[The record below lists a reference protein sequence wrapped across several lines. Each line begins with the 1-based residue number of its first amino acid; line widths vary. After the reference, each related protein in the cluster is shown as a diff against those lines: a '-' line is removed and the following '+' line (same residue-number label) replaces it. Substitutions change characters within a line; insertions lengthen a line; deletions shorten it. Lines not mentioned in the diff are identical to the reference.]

1 MFWLLLDPK
10 YPKIF
15 PARFAR
21 RIASFPYSFA
31 CFGCK
36 IPQKFPGAL
45 RAPDGFISLWFCL
58 FRNPNTPRF
67 SRRASRAGLRH
78 FPIFL
83 HVLDPK
89 YHIFPARFAR
99 RIASVSYVFAASG
112 AQILQTRDSLNT
124 GAFLLKLHVNQS
136 TDPHV
141 NQSADPRVIQSADP
155 RMNRCVHPHVNRSAD
170 RKVRAPSGV

>member
-1 MFWLLLDPK
+1 MVLLLLDTK

-58 FRNPNTPRF
+58 FRNPNTPKF
-67 SRRASRAGLRH
+67 PRRASRAGLPH

-89 YHIFPARFAR
+89 YLIFPGALRAPDCFSFLCFCCFWSPNTAKNPR
-99 RIASVSYVFAASG
+99 RASRAG
-112 AQILQTRDSLNT
+112 
-124 GAFLLKLHVNQS
+124 LLKEIIKGILTGLLRH
-136 TDPHV
+136 
-141 NQSADPRVIQSADP
+141 
-155 RMNRCVHPHVNRSAD
+155 
-170 RKVRAPSGV
+170 